1 MHSNP
6 APSHE
11 RAADGFLRD
20 VLGFAALVLT
30 LALTSPGV
38 QIARADEA
46 AAMSV
51 DPALTGT
58 PAVAA
63 AKAPVAV
70 AEKAAPSCSDP
81 AAPVPLSDAVIEYQ
95 TRRMLQE
102 VARRAA
108 AEQPPGEQPDEQGI
122 VLNGH
127 GYNYRPSKLP

>member
-1 MHSNP
+1 MRSNP

-63 AKAPVAV
+63 AMPAAV
-70 AEKAAPSCSDP
+70 AEKPAPSCSDP

-108 AEQPPGEQPDEQGI
+108 AEHPPGEPPGEQGI

-127 GYNYRPSKLP
+127 GYNYRPTKLP